1 MQIHRVI
8 VRGRFGPLDDEQRT
22 ALRDALDRDELTSH
36 RFTPT
41 GTLAY
46 DRRLD
51 FFSVRVE
58 VRIDD
63 GDDAAATAFAEAEA
77 RAVAELTRRGLPWR
91 EGFRTTGSNMADVW
105 R

>member
-58 VRIDD
+58 VRVDD
-63 GDDAAATAFAEAEA
+63 GEGAPAAAFREAES
-77 RAVAELTRRGLPWR
+77 RAVAELTRLGLPWR
-91 EGFRTTGSNMADVW
+91 DELRTTGTNMADVW